1 MIKARLGGAVSC
13 LRGHGPPPQA
23 RGDIQYAAL
32 AVPIP
37 GCAQKCCR
45 ELHGCLQ
52 SHAQRMRQV
61 DGVRLT
67 EGFDA
72 ADDTR
77 VIDQRDMG
85 ELFVSL
91 RVQPLLKPCA
101 GLVTVSQVL

>member
-1 MIKARLGGAVSC
+1 
-13 LRGHGPPPQA
+13 
-23 RGDIQYAAL
+23 
-32 AVPIP
+32 
-37 GCAQKCCR
+37 
-45 ELHGCLQ
+45 
-52 SHAQRMRQV
+52 MRQV

-101 GLVTVSQVL
+101 GLVTVSQVLLPLQQSGSSSFSKSRQRITGLA